1 MKMRT
6 DAEQCAR
13 VLIDSGF
20 WVFYAF
26 ETARDM
32 LLHKEPSSLKIL
44 TDADLSQLSRLFP
57 DISFRKGHH
66 EHARLQALGKQI
78 MFYISD
84 VLPEGKRRAS
94 NYTELKRE
102 ALRRATSHTPFLIN
116 GFFYDIEDD
125 LFYDP
130 LDGYSLLKT
139 GLIQTRMPP
148 EQVGREFPLLALK
161 TAKVYSETGFELDT
175 ELCTYLKEKAT
186 IQPYKQVSLTIAQD
200 FVDTLTSE
208 RAYRSM
214 RMLDEWGILD
224 IIIPELRALKGVDQD
239 KDHHPEGNGFL
250 HTLHCLKCV
259 KKPNRNLMMAIL
271 LHDTGKAVTQ
281 GNGRSSVPFPE
292 HSSASKL
299 IARKVLHRFYFGKDD
314 TEEVL
319 FLVRHHMILGAIGR
333 LPEGRIKRL
342 FQSPYFPNLLELY
355 RADIESGYHDTDSYY
370 RASRRYREYLRKDRY
385 MKSGTYLSSG

>member
-1 MKMRT
+1 MRT

-32 LLHKEPSSLKIL
+32 LLNKEPSSLNII
-44 TDADLSQLSRLFP
+44 TNADLSQLSKMFP
-57 DISFRKGHH
+57 EISFRKGRH
-66 EHARLQALGKQI
+66 EHAHLQAAGKQV

-84 VLPEGKRRAS
+84 ALPEGKRRAS
-94 NYTELKRE
+94 NHIELKRE

-116 GFFYDIEDD
+116 GFFYDVEDD

-148 EQVGREFPLLALK
+148 EKVGREFPFLALQ

-175 ELCTYLKEKAT
+175 ELNRYLTEKAPV
-186 IQPYKQVSLTIAQD
+186 QPYKQVSPTIAQY
-200 FVDTLTSE
+200 FIDTLTSE

-224 IIIPELRALKGVDQD
+224 TIIPEITALKGVNQD

-250 HTLHCLKCV
+250 HTLLCLKCV
-259 KKPNRNLMMAIL
+259 KRPNRNLMMAIL
-271 LHDTGKAVTQ
+271 LHDTGKVVTQ
-281 GNGRSSVPFPE
+281 ENGRSTMPFPE

-299 IARKVLHRFYFGKDD
+299 IGRKVLRRFHFNKDN

-355 RADIESGYHDTDSYY
+355 RADIESGYHDTDNYY
-370 RASRRYREYLRKDRY
+370 RASRRYREFLRKDRY
-385 MKSGTYLSSG
+385 IKSGTYLSSG